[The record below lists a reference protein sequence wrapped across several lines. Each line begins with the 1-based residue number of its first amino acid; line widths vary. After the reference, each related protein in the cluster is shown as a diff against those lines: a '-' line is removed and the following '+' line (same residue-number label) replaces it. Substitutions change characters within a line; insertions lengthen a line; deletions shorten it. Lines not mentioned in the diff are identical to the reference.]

1 MSDAARLF
9 FAVWPTPA
17 VQLALHNVAREAL
30 IECGGRAVAA
40 RNIHLTLAFLGDVER
55 AWLHDLERIAAGII
69 VSQCEITVDRVG
81 YWRHNR
87 ILWAGVEHC
96 PDSMSALVAR
106 LTSALRELGF
116 KLDERPYVPHVTLL
130 RNARRAPAALAVPSI
145 AWPVLDF
152 ALIESAQRGRER
164 IYEVAR
170 TWPLVK
176 QASR

>member
-1 MSDAARLF
+1 MSDTARLF

-81 YWRHNR
+81 YWRPNR
-87 ILWAGVEHC
+87 ILSAGVDHC
-96 PDSMSALVAR
+96 PA
-106 LTSALRELGF
+106 
-116 KLDERPYVPHVTLL
+116 
-130 RNARRAPAALAVPSI
+130 SI
-145 AWPVLDF
+145 SP
-152 ALIESAQRGRER
+152 
-164 IYEVAR
+164 
-170 TWPLVK
+170 
-176 QASR
+176 